1 MTEEEQEQEEL
12 GTLVSKGRAA
22 ACKQTHARVLLLSDD
37 NQADGAMKDEEIAR
51 ALKAGTAAV
60 ERVRRRAWRRG
71 LRRPWGAGSN
81 CGAARRSWMVRGR
94 PTRIQYGGRL

>member
-1 MTEEEQEQEEL
+1 M
-12 GTLVSKGRAA
+12 VSKGRAA

-37 NQADGAMKDEEIAR
+37 NQADGAMKDEKTAR

-60 ERVRRRAWRRG
+60 ERVRRCVEGG